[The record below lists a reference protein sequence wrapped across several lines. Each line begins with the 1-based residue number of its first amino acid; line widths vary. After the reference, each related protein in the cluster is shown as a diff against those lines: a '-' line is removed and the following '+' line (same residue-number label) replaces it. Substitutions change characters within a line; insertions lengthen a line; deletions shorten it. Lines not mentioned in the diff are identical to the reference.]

1 MGKFIVRL
9 TNEFSAISGAARRFR
24 AGLEI
29 PVGGEVEADLDKE
42 QLAEL
47 HEDQYVTVHDAKTG
61 KVVTPKDT
69 TVQPLAI
76 STEAEN
82 AQAAVIKPAETIVE
96 DVKAANDAA
105 APSSEVLANQEA
117 QAKLDAKAAKAD
129 KKA

>member
-29 PVGGEVEADLDKE
+29 PVGGEVEADLDKD

-47 HEDQYVTVHDAKTG
+47 HDDKYVTVHNAKTG
-61 KVVTPKDT
+61 EIITVKDT
-69 TVQPLAI
+69 TVQPLPI

-82 AQAAVIKPAETIVE
+82 AQAADQKPAETIVE

-117 QAKLDAKAAKAD
+117 QTKLDAKVAKAD
-129 KKA
+129 KQA

>member
-29 PVGGEVEADLDKE
+29 PVGGEIEADLDKE

-61 KVVTPKDT
+61 KVVTQKDT

-82 AQAAVIKPAETIVE
+82 AQAADVKPAETIVE

-117 QAKLDAKAAKAD
+117 QAKLDAKAAK
-129 KKA
+129 KA